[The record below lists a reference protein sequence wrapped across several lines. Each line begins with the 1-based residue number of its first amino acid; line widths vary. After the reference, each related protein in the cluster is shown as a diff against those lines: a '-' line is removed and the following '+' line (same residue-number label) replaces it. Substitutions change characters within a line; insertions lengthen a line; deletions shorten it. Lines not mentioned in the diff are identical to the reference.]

1 MTKKGENV
9 VRQQTRI
16 TVLMGGALTAEEIN
30 DRQSMVMEDAYPN
43 SYQSTMKAGMEYGLF
58 KGHLSL
64 RMGINYSFA
73 HDHPNTSL
81 LMFAC

>member
-1 MTKKGENV
+1 
-9 VRQQTRI
+9 
-16 TVLMGGALTAEEIN
+16 
-30 DRQSMVMEDAYPN
+30 MVMEDAYPN